1 MFKLLKLICE
11 GIVVEVY
18 MFFEELV
25 QLKDCWLLRVN
36 QLLEVSH
43 VFKTLINPHS
53 ITIPY
58 KGCKVFE

>member
-43 VFKTLINPHS
+43 VFKTFINPHS